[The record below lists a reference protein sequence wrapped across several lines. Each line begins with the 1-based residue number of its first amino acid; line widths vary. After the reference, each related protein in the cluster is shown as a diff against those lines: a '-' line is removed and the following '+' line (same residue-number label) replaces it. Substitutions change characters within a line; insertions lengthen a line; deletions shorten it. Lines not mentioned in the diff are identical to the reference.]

1 MKRTV
6 KSTGL
11 SRRGLLKMGAAAAGA
26 KLLQGWAPA
35 NQVAVAAV
43 GPAAT
48 STFKRGGTFT
58 MARTASPQDFDPH
71 RGGTAHYISQ
81 RALYNSLLHYDAQL
95 NLQPE
100 LATEWNFSPDGKTLT
115 LKLREGLKFHTG
127 RLLTSE
133 DVRFSIEYGRKALYS
148 PMNQAYQSIKGVETP
163 DKGTVVL
170 KFDTVNPSISDLL
183 DVLWVV
189 DKDTIGSVASNDAG
203 TGPFRLEKYI
213 PGDRLEMVPFKDYW
227 DKGKPYLDRIVIR
240 QVPDAVSLVI
250 NLESGAVDCIFLPNF
265 TDLPRLRAAGGK
277 YVVDPGAPSSQV
289 LDIGI
294 NVTFGPLKDKRV
306 RQAIAWSMDRAR
318 LCKTI
323 LQGLAEPT
331 CLIWPRHSWAYF
343 PDLEGKI
350 GYDLEKAKAL
360 LREAGQDKG
369 FDVELLTSSRE
380 TPSFG
385 PFASILQAD
394 LKKIGV
400 NGRITDTD
408 AALYNTRSAKG
419 DIEIIIHQYG
429 RANRDPGTTVTG
441 AKAWF
446 LGKEGNWTHYESEEW
461 PRLRAEM
468 QSTMDRE
475 KRKAAARKLQELA
488 LDECFTIVVADS
500 PQPWAYASHV
510 KDFNYDLNGAPFS
523 SGIWLGK

>member
-1 MKRTV
+1 
-6 KSTGL
+6 
-11 SRRGLLKMGAAAAGA
+11 
-26 KLLQGWAPA
+26 
-35 NQVAVAAV
+35 
-43 GPAAT
+43 
-48 STFKRGGTFT
+48 
-58 MARTASPQDFDPH
+58 
-71 RGGTAHYISQ
+71 
-81 RALYNSLLHYDAQL
+81 
-95 NLQPE
+95 
-100 LATEWNFSPDGKTLT
+100 
-115 LKLREGLKFHTG
+115 
-127 RLLTSE
+127 
-133 DVRFSIEYGRKALYS
+133 
-148 PMNQAYQSIKGVETP
+148 
-163 DKGTVVL
+163 
-170 KFDTVNPSISDLL
+170 
-183 DVLWVV
+183 
-189 DKDTIGSVASNDAG
+189 
-203 TGPFRLEKYI
+203 
-213 PGDRLEMVPFKDYW
+213 
-227 DKGKPYLDRIVIR
+227 
-240 QVPDAVSLVI
+240 
-250 NLESGAVDCIFLPNF
+250 
-265 TDLPRLRAAGGK
+265 
-277 YVVDPGAPSSQV
+277 V